1 MEVKCEWKIEGYHNE
16 SYHLLIERS
25 FNTEK
30 EARDFGHQVKKTNK
44 IVPILFF
51 KDEPVEEVK

>member
-1 MEVKCEWKIEGYHNE
+1 MENKAEWKIEGYHKE
-16 SYHLLIERS
+16 SFHLLIEREFS
-25 FNTEK
+25 NER

-51 KDEPVEEVK
+51 REDPVEEVE